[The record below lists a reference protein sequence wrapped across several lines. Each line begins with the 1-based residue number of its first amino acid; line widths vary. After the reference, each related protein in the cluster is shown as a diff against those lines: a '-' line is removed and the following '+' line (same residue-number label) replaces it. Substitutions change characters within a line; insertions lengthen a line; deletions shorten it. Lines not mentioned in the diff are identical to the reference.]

1 MLNWGHF
8 CTSWDIFV
16 KKWKIWK
23 KLKILKVRSDCDSTL
38 KILLETGLNL
48 KFHANLKKYE
58 KLHDVSMKH
67 FFVKKWKFWKKILTF
82 QNRSDC
88 DSTLK
93 ILLETGL
100 NLKFHENLKQYEK
113 LHDVSICTSWNIFVS
128 WTKRAWELYESSRRK
143 PGWRF
148 TAGCK
153 SYIFWDFFVISEKF
167 CLRNLMKPRA
177 FYIIRL

>member
-1 MLNWGHF
+1 M
-8 CTSWDIFV
+8 

-23 KLKILKVRSDCDSTL
+23 KFKILKVRSDCDSAL

-67 FFVKKWKFWKKILTF
+67 FFVKKMKILKNFKTIK
-82 QNRSDC
+82 NRFDC

-100 NLKFHENLKQYEK
+100 NLNFHANLKKYEK
-113 LHDVSICTSWNIFVS
+113 LHDVSICTSWNICFS
-128 WTKRAWELYESSRRK
+128 WTQRAWELYEFSRRK

-153 SYIFWDFFVISEKF
+153 SARVVLLGASCDFEVV
-167 CLRNLMKPRA
+167 
-177 FYIIRL
+177 